1 MILVSTITVYM
12 TLLILDVVVD
22 GSSCFCHGAYFP
34 PITHWVTLSFS
45 ETKVSNFSMRPNSH
59 AKCLKPCFS
68 PINHISLANTEI
80 PHVGL
85 YFCFFSGQC
94 RLLYHPM
101 LQRHLRLVC
110 FVNICESWSDL
121 VWYFGLRPKFCILA
135 RCCIL
140 IRCQTWVS
148 D

>member
-34 PITHWVTLSFS
+34 PIIHWVTLSFA

-59 AKCLKPCFS
+59 AKCS
-68 PINHISLANTEI
+68 NHVSVQSI
-80 PHVGL
+80 PSHSQTQKFHMSAFIFV
-85 YFCFFSGQC
+85 FFPGPY

-101 LQRHLRLVC
+101 LQRHSRLIC

-121 VWYFGLRPKFCILA
+121 VWYFGLRPKFCVLA
-135 RCCIL
+135 RFCIL

-148 D
+148 N